1 MDVTIAIPDEL
12 AARLGAETDLP
23 RRVLEA
29 LVLDEY
35 RAGRLSNPEL
45 RELLG
50 LETRYEMDGF
60 LKAHGVYEEYTM
72 ADLEREQESLRR
84 LGF

>member
-1 MDVTIAIPDEL
+1 MNVTVAIPDDL
-12 AARLGAETDLP
+12 AARLGPEADLP

-29 LVLDEY
+29 LVLDAY

-50 LETRYEMDGF
+50 IESRYEMDGF
-60 LKAHGVYEEYTM
+60 LKAHGVYEDFT
-72 ADLEREQESLRR
+72 LEEIQGQVRAMER